1 MNFIKRAWQNVI
13 FKKGRSF
20 LLIIVMTVIMI
31 FIMAGLLIR
40 NAAITTVNNTKQQVG
55 ASVTLSAN
63 RDQAFK
69 KMRASASSDA
79 PSTTATRP
87 KLTMPSV
94 KLKDVTAISKLSGL
108 ANYNVRVTTSAN
120 ASSIKAI
127 TTSSSSNNSGG
138 MMDGGPGGNAE
149 SSTSTGDLQITGV
162 LNTATLSDFKDN
174 TSKITKGRALNSSDK
189 NTNNV
194 VIESELAKENSLK
207 VGDTIKVKAS
217 TTGKKA
223 YTLKVVG
230 IYKASQ
236 SSAGMGPQQTDP
248 ANVIYTAYTLANQ
261 IKGQTGK
268 VDSATFT
275 LSDPTKKNSFVKAAK
290 KIINTKKFTVTA
302 DDSTYQSL
310 KQSMQKMASFA
321 NKIVWL
327 VAIAGTVIL
336 ALIII
341 LMVRERRYEMGVLL
355 SLGEK
360 RVKIVGQLL
369 VEMFMLLIVSLALAG
384 IGGRFAGQALSKQVM
399 RSVTTETTTS
409 SQTNNMQPGGNGGPG
424 GGQAPSGQTD
434 GNRPSGQMPQPGQ
447 SVKKAVK
454 ASDLDLKI
462 SAVTLMQLG
471 AFGFTIIAFAVLLA
485 SLNILRLEPRKILI
499 G

>member
-1 MNFIKRAWQNVI
+1 
-13 FKKGRSF
+13 
-20 LLIIVMTVIMI
+20 
-31 FIMAGLLIR
+31 
-40 NAAITTVNNTKQQVG
+40 
-55 ASVTLSAN
+55 
-63 RDQAFK
+63 
-69 KMRASASSDA
+69 
-79 PSTTATRP
+79 
-87 KLTMPSV
+87 
-94 KLKDVTAISKLSGL
+94 
-108 ANYNVRVTTSAN
+108 
-120 ASSIKAI
+120 
-127 TTSSSSNNSGG
+127 
-138 MMDGGPGGNAE
+138 
-149 SSTSTGDLQITGV
+149 
-162 LNTATLSDFKDN
+162 
-174 TSKITKGRALNSSDK
+174 
-189 NTNNV
+189 
-194 VIESELAKENSLK
+194 
-207 VGDTIKVKAS
+207 
-217 TTGKKA
+217 
-223 YTLKVVG
+223 
-230 IYKASQ
+230 
-236 SSAGMGPQQTDP
+236 MGPQQTDP

-424 GGQAPSGQTD
+424 GGQALVAKLVAIGQVVKC
-434 GNRPSGQMPQPGQ
+434 NNLANLL
-447 SVKKAVK
+447 KKAVK

>member
-40 NAAITTVNNTKQQVG
+40 NAAITTVNNTKQQVD

-108 ANYNVRVTTSAN
+108 ANYNVSVTTSAN

-127 TTSSSSNNSGG
+127 TTSSSSSNSGG
-138 MMDGGPGGNAE
+138 MMGGNAE

-189 NTNNV
+189 NNSNV

-230 IYKASQ
+230 IYKTSQ

-341 LMVRERRYEMGVLL
+341 LMVRERRYEMGVLF

-424 GGQAPSGQTD
+424 GAQAPSGQTG

>member
-40 NAAITTVNNTKQQVG
+40 NAAITTVNNTKQQVD

-79 PSTTATRP
+79 PSTTAMRP

-108 ANYNVRVTTSAN
+108 ANYNVSVTTSAN

-127 TTSSSSNNSGG
+127 TTSSSSSNSGG
-138 MMDGGPGGNAE
+138 MMGGNAE

-189 NTNNV
+189 NNSNV

-230 IYKASQ
+230 IYKTSQ
-236 SSAGMGPQQTDP
+236 SSGGMGPQQTDP

-341 LMVRERRYEMGVLL
+341 LMVHERRYEMGVLL

-369 VEMFMLLIVSLALAG
+369 VEMLMLLIVSLALAD

-409 SQTNNMQPGGNGGPG
+409 SQTNNMQPGGNGGPSG
-424 GGQAPSGQTD
+424 AQAPSGQTG

>member
-40 NAAITTVNNTKQQVG
+40 NAAITTVNNTKQQVD

-108 ANYNVRVTTSAN
+108 ANYNVSVTTSAN

-127 TTSSSSNNSGG
+127 TTSSSSSNSGG
-138 MMDGGPGGNAE
+138 MMGGGPGGNAE

-174 TSKITKGRALNSSDK
+174 TSKITKGSALNSSDK
-189 NTNNV
+189 NTSNV

-230 IYKASQ
+230 IYKTSQ
-236 SSAGMGPQQTDP
+236 SSGGMGPQQTDP

-360 RVKIVGQLL
+360 RVKIVDQLL
-369 VEMFMLLIVSLALAG
+369 VEMLMLLIVSLALAD

-409 SQTNNMQPGGNGGPG
+409 SQTNNMQPGGNGGPSG
-424 GGQAPSGQTD
+424 AQAPSGQTG

-454 ASDLDLKI
+454 ASNLDLKI